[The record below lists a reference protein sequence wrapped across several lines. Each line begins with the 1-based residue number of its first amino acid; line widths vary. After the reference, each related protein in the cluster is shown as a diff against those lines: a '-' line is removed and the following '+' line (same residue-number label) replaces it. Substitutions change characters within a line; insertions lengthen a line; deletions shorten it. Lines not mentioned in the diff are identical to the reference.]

1 MKAVQTVGNARGLLR
16 LIRESGSPPVSEGI
30 KDQGGAT
37 IFNKDE
43 RRDRWAM
50 DFEYKFSWP
59 PVSAQSGYRT
69 AFPSAIKGLYAKSW
83 GKPSG
88 IQDILGDKHNC
99 ATRTSSR
106 FISVNCNALFESEVY
121 TWGPV
126 NRPNSPIEWHFGLP
140 NRFEDFKS
148 VKPHGLVNICIAKD
162 PILLRR
168 RVFLWPDSVQSD
180 DPGELMPLWYILM
193 ENLAHNFELVM
204 PPTDSHFSYWCD
216 FVLLQLEQVAGL
228 ARGRREHGIDSSL
241 LLLLRTVFAFKAA
254 SDLWQAYAAPQ
265 DNCSTEGQ
273 PLQVDGFGF
282 LLLELH
288 TKILRQLQP
297 DAVVVTPTPKLFE
310 EIKDALNGCYPVGQ
324 TQSSRFLAN
333 FLCPQL
339 CCKTDP
345 FHQVR
350 HTLAPTVIGLAGLG
364 LDDAYYFSG
373 FVFTLNTDIRL
384 LMSTLHEL
392 ILTKRRT

>member
-1 MKAVQTVGNARGLLR
+1 MTVSWIIAVMCGWYYVL
-16 LIRESGSPPVSEGI
+16 
-30 KDQGGAT
+30 
-37 IFNKDE
+37 
-43 RRDRWAM
+43 
-50 DFEYKFSWP
+50 
-59 PVSAQSGYRT
+59 T
-69 AFPSAIKGLYAKSW
+69 A
-83 GKPSG
+83 
-88 IQDILGDKHNC
+88 C
-99 ATRTSSR
+99 TRTMVPSMDPQYIRHAQFTSLPEHVTEYIERAVPQRDHRRAVLEIFQVSTPQEADLEAVWSDDRPLRACFQALRARCSSGPCVKFCTDPEYHFLKKRCAPIGMVLQQLRNVVHDIEEQLKQVLVQSAHATETPVEVDTHLWDMR
-106 FISVNCNALFESEVY
+106 F
-121 TWGPV
+121 PV
-126 NRPNSPIEWHFGLP
+126 E
-140 NRFEDFKS
+140 E
-148 VKPHGLVNICIAKD
+148 
-162 PILLRR
+162 RR

-216 FVLLQLEQVAGL
+216 FVLLQLEQV
-228 ARGRREHGIDSSL
+228 
-241 LLLLRTVFAFKAA
+241 
-254 SDLWQAYAAPQ
+254 
-265 DNCSTEGQ
+265 
-273 PLQVDGFGF
+273 
-282 LLLELH
+282 
-288 TKILRQLQP
+288 